1 MLSTKRR
8 LTGVVLGSL
17 LALGGTAALPAT
29 AQAVTQQPAR
39 VSCTPNYPIPNQF
52 IYQRWNQLGGQN
64 GMLGCPIGRNRLL
77 ANGAERQRFANG
89 EIAWSPDQGHRMVV
103 SAWERNGYAYF
114 TWGPTNPPYTYDV
127 FLVRYTSAADA
138 GGTQRELRG
147 GSSGGM
153 WVQKR
158 TSGDYSFIVE
168 GCDIRSGG
176 HRCLQQW
183 TVPVSTRS

>member
-17 LALGGTAALPAT
+17 LALGGTAAIPAAAHAT
-29 AQAVTQQPAR
+29 VAESPAR
-39 VSCTPNYPIPNQF
+39 AACRPNYAIPNQF
-52 IYQRWNQLGGQN
+52 IYERWNRLGGQN
-64 GMLGCPIGRNRLL
+64 GMLGCPIGANKRL
-77 ANGAERQRFANG
+77 ANGAERQRFENG

-103 SAWERNGYAYF
+103 AAWERNGYAF
-114 TWGPTNPPYTYDV
+114 FNWGPTDPYSYSV

-147 GSSGGM
+147 GNTGGM

-168 GCDIRSGG
+168 GCDLRSGG
-176 HRCLQQW
+176 HRCLQHW
-183 TVPVSTRS
+183 TVPVSTRN